1 MSNDK
6 NCLRTG
12 IIQALT
18 FALGLYWCSIVKS
31 TTVPLLKNFNRFG
44 SYKSLG
50 MEITRQAP

>member
-18 FALGLYWCSIVKS
+18 FALGVYWCSIVKS
-31 TTVPLLKNFNRFG
+31 TTDPLLKNFNRFG